1 MSSHRHYSDPGS
13 ALNRMLLS
21 WWAEASTPGTDT
33 STECHSR
40 RSIAVHMAAANSAA
54 MVERSAALCSI
65 QVGPRVLWNMNH
77 PITHGTQATRG
88 GPRASHFRHSL
99 VVSLNSPGQNKAG
112 LPHGFMSVP
121 APSHFGARSTVRDP
135 TYILFC
141 SNTAAAARRQRL
153 PHRSTRTLA
162 LPPVCSTSR
171 TLAATGT

>member
-1 MSSHRHYSDPGS
+1 
-13 ALNRMLLS
+13 MLLS

-135 TYILFC
+135 TYIFFVATPPRPRGGNGYRTVPPEPWRCHPYVVRLE
-141 SNTAAAARRQRL
+141 RWQRL
-153 PHRSTRTLA
+153 VPERR
-162 LPPVCSTSR
+162 
-171 TLAATGT
+171 